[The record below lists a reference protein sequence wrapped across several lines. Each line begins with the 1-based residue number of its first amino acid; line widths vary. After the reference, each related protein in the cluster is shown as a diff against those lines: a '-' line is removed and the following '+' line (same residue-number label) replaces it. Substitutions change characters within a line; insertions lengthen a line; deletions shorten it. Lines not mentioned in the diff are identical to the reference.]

1 VAVES
6 PDTPV
11 ALGRVTA
18 PFRTRGWIRVRPYTR
33 RAADILRYR
42 RWHIGGGAPFEVAA
56 CRVHRAGEVVASLA
70 TVNDRTAAAAL
81 AGLDVTVPR
90 AQLAPLAEG
99 EHYWRQL
106 HGLRVVQGGGCSA
119 ENDGRDSGN
128 GGCDSGNGDADPG
141 NDGGGLG
148 SVAGLME
155 TGANDVLV
163 VRDGGGGEQLIP
175 WTAQVVREVN
185 LARGFIRVDWDGEY
199 F

>member
-1 VAVES
+1 MAVES
-6 PDTPV
+6 PDAPV

-18 PFRTRGWIRVRPYTR
+18 PYQTRGWIRVRPYTR
-33 RAADILRYR
+33 QAADILRYR

-56 CRVHRAGEVVASLA
+56 GRVHRAGEVVAGLA
-70 TVNDRTAAAAL
+70 TVNDRAAAAAL

-90 AQLAPLAEG
+90 ARLAPLGEG

-106 HGLRVVQGGGCSA
+106 HGLRVVRDS

-128 GGCDSGNGDADPG
+128 GDAGSG
-141 NDGGGLG
+141 NDGGEVENDGADLG
-148 SVAGLME
+148 TVARLME

-163 VRDGGGGEQLIP
+163 VRDGSGGEQLIP

>member
-1 VAVES
+1 MEF

-18 PFRTRGWIRVRPYTR
+18 PYQTRGWIRVRPYTR

-42 RWHIGGGAPFEVAA
+42 RWHIGDSAPFAVAA

-90 AQLAPLAEG
+90 AQLPPLAEG

-106 HGLRVVQGGGCSA
+106 HGLRVVQDGGGGSQSA
-119 ENDGRDSGN
+119 GGDCGNDGCNSGN
-128 GGCDSGNGDADPG
+128 GGAD
-141 NDGGGLG
+141 LG

-163 VRDGGGGEQLIP
+163 VRDGDGGEQLIP
-175 WTAQVVREVN
+175 WTAQVVREVS
-185 LARGFIRVDWDGEY
+185 LAHGFIRVDWDGKY

>member
-1 VAVES
+1 MES

-33 RAADILRYR
+33 SAADILRYR
-42 RWHIGGGAPFEVAA
+42 RWHIGGGAPFAVAA

-90 AQLAPLAEG
+90 AQLPPLAEG

-106 HGLRVVQGGGCSA
+106 HGLRVLRASESGGRGS
-119 ENDGRDSGN
+119 E
-128 GGCDSGNGDADPG
+128 NGDADPG
-141 NDGGGLG
+141 NDGGGVENGGADLG

-163 VRDGGGGEQLIP
+163 VRADDGGEQLIP

>member
-1 VAVES
+1 MES

-42 RWHIGGGAPFEVAA
+42 RWHIGGGAPFAVAA

-70 TVNDRTAAAAL
+70 TVKDRTAAAAL
-81 AGLDVTVPR
+81 AGLDVTVPC
-90 AQLAPLAEG
+90 AQLPPPAEG

-106 HGLRVVQGGGCSA
+106 HGLRVLRDS
-119 ENDGRDSGN
+119 ESDGRDPE
-128 GGCDSGNGDADPG
+128 NGDADPE
-141 NDGGGLG
+141 NDGVDLG

-163 VRDGGGGEQLIP
+163 VRAGDGGEQLIP
-175 WTAQVVREVN
+175 WTVQVVREVN